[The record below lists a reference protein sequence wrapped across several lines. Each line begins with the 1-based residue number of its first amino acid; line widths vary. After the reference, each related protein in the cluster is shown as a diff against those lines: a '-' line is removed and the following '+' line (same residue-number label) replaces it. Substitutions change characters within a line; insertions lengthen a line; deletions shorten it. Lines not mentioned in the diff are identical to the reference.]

1 MGRELRGTG
10 LRIAQ
15 RERCLEAQAKK
26 MYVGTGILAALLLT
40 GGVAAFHG
48 KLFSVGAD
56 DPMARS
62 RRILTC
68 EGELAAVAATGAI
81 PAIDNCVQQA
91 QEKDPPKSTSSGSA
105 MHTVTVKFDYDFTH
119 TPLCNGKIKD
129 ACVSTFTVYDISGP
143 KVYKLFSVPAPAN
156 AKGVMKGITA
166 TSPRMLFEV
175 GKHRI
180 GVSAV
185 SASGKESPPVACDT
199 IVEIG
204 PNVEPAA
211 TH

>member
-1 MGRELRGTG
+1 
-10 LRIAQ
+10 
-15 RERCLEAQAKK
+15 
-26 MYVGTGILAALLLT
+26 
-40 GGVAAFHG
+40 
-48 KLFSVGAD
+48 
-56 DPMARS
+56 
-62 RRILTC
+62 
-68 EGELAAVAATGAI
+68 
-81 PAIDNCVQQA
+81 
-91 QEKDPPKSTSSGSA
+91 

-156 AKGVMKGITA
+156 AKGMMKGITA

-211 TH
+211 TQ

>member
-1 MGRELRGTG
+1 
-10 LRIAQ
+10 
-15 RERCLEAQAKK
+15 LEAQAKK

-48 KLFSVGAD
+48 KLFRAD

-68 EGELAAVAATGAI
+68 EGELAAVAAGAI
-81 PAIDNCVQQA
+81 PAIDECVQQA
-91 QEKDPPKSTSSGSA
+91 QTKDPPKNDPSGSA
-105 MHTVTVKFDYDFTH
+105 MHTVTVKFDYDFTR
-119 TPLCNGKIKD
+119 TPLCSGKIKD
-129 ACVSTFTVYDISGP
+129 SCVSTFTVYDISGP
-143 KVYKLFSVPAPAN
+143 KAYKLFSIPAPAD
-156 AKGVMKGITA
+156 AKGMVKGITA
-166 TSPRMLFEV
+166 KSPRMLFGV

-185 SASGKESPPVACDT
+185 TASGKESPPIACDT

-204 PNVEPAA
+204 PNAEPAA
-211 TH
+211 AH